1 LKQEWAQI
9 GFHPVCPLA
18 GFDPD
23 PFDFDPSD
31 LLGTNSGAG
40 R

>member
-1 LKQEWAQI
+1 VKQEWAQI

-23 PFDFDPSD
+23 PFDLD
-31 LLGTNSGAG
+31 LWD
-40 R
+40 